1 VVAPAT
7 EPGAS
12 PPPWHII
19 AERKIQEWID
29 RGGLDRLPRRGAIRI
44 EERPFVPL
52 ELRMACDILERSGFA
67 PDWVVLGKEIE
78 TETSDAREAMRRWR
92 FAADRAGIDPTDRAE
107 EQRQREDVARRI
119 AHINGLIARYNVA
132 CPVGQLHRA
141 RLSLAAPVFQE
152 IGSFA

>member
-1 VVAPAT
+1 MVAPAT

-92 FAADRAGIDPTDRAE
+92 FAADRAGSIRRTVLRSSGSVRTWRAASHTSTD
-107 EQRQREDVARRI
+107 
-119 AHINGLIARYNVA
+119 
-132 CPVGQLHRA
+132 
-141 RLSLAAPVFQE
+141 
-152 IGSFA
+152 